1 MKPLMLAGRTQ
12 GVIRGSRMEDSPDKR
27 QVCSAPLGVQSAL
40 SLGVSAL
47 SLGVSSLVL
56 LVASEGCS
64 CEGCSL
70 LRLGSFLP
78 REE

>member
-40 SLGVSAL
+40 SLGVS
-47 SLGVSSLVL
+47 SLVL

-64 CEGCSL
+64 SEGCSL